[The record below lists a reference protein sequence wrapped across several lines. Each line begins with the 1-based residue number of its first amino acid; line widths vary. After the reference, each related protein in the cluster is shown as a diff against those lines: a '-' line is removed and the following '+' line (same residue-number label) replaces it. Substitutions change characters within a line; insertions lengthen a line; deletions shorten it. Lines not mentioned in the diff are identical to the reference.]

1 MCHNHFPPREPA
13 MPTPTHT
20 LIPRRNAA
28 RRAGVACEVL
38 TALLFLVLS
47 PSLVFAEGSP
57 DRGYILKV
65 PSALDTRWIDS
76 QKKAIDMRLARFD
89 KERHESARFKL
100 ICDFNPDNHPSA
112 CDDFHAC
119 DKLADYLVE
128 LRNRNVRTVA
138 YIHDEVTRHSV
149 LPVLACEEIV
159 FADRPIGS
167 GERQRV
173 PALGRVSSPDREL
186 REKERSSYEKI
197 VAGRWAPVIVQKMYD
212 SNLVV
217 VKKRGGGY
225 DDKKQAPNGEEI
237 PELGRN
243 TVALYRFDDA
253 VKYGLCQKS
262 ALNSMNDVL
271 ANYGLSS
278 SSQFDDPDQTVVA
291 WRVDVAGEMN
301 GGLRERIERRI
312 RRAVEGGKANVLILQ
327 LECHGGDYGEAQRLG
342 QFVLD
347 LNNKDRKDRVRTI
360 AYVTPQAADTAAYIA
375 FACNEM
381 VFHPDA
387 KLDFDTYVKSQP
399 KYEGAIREAL
409 VDVARQGVHPT
420 VIAEGMLSRSLRI
433 LLVVNRNGDSRRK
446 YMSETEYEED
456 QKSAKPEWNSIETVK
471 PPSNRKE
478 DQDRYLVLTA
488 DSARKLGLC
497 AEDGVVRSYEELCGQ
512 QGLDSTAVKVA
523 DSDWLDALADF
534 LRHPWTSVVLVMI
547 GITCLILELKM
558 PGVSLPGVLAA
569 ICFVLFFWSH
579 SGFNQ
584 IGVLAML
591 LFALGLLLVLLELF
605 VLPGFAVPGVSGILL
620 MLCSVGLV
628 AYGHWPHSSSEWID
642 FGQHLKWY
650 SISIFG
656 ACVSAYCLAKYLP
669 NVPYANRLFLKP
681 PGTASDD
688 GDGEHVDLL
697 RPELAALLGAIG
709 VAATPLR
716 PAGKVQFGEQF
727 VDVVAESGYVQPGT
741 RVQVVEI
748 EGMRVVVKEV

>member
-1 MCHNHFPPREPA
+1 MSHNHFPTREPA
-13 MPTPTHT
+13 MPTATHT
-20 LIPRRNAA
+20 LIPRRTAA
-28 RRAGVACEVL
+28 RRAGVAGDIL
-38 TALLFLVLS
+38 TALLLLILS
-47 PSLVFAEGSP
+47 PSLAFAEGSP

-76 QKKAIDMRLARFD
+76 QKKAVDMRLARFD
-89 KERHESARFKL
+89 KERLEGARFKVL
-100 ICDFNPDNHPSA
+100 CDFNPDNHPSA
-112 CDDFHAC
+112 CEDFHAC

-138 YIHDEVTRHSV
+138 YVHDEVTRHSV

-159 FADRPIGS
+159 FADKPLGS

-173 PALGRVSSPDREL
+173 PALGRVCSPGREL
-186 REKERSSYEKI
+186 RDKERSSYEKI
-197 VAGRWAPVIVQKMYD
+197 VAGRWSPVLVQKMYD
-212 SNLVV
+212 GKLIV

-225 DDKKQAPNGEEI
+225 DDKKQAPDGEEV
-237 PELGRN
+237 PGLGRD
-243 TVALYRFDDA
+243 TVALYQFDDA
-253 VKYGLCQKS
+253 VRYGICQKS

-278 SSQFDDPDQTVVA
+278 SSQFDDPEQTVVA
-291 WRVDVAGEMN
+291 WRVDVAGDMS
-301 GGLRERIERRI
+301 GGLRERTERRI

-342 QFVLD
+342 QFLLD
-347 LNNKDRKDRVRTI
+347 LNKDRKDRVRTI
-360 AYVTPQAADTAAYIA
+360 AYVTPQAGDTATFLA

-381 VFHPDA
+381 VFHADA
-387 KLDFDTYVKSQP
+387 KLDFDTYVKGQP
-399 KYEGAIREAL
+399 KDEGAIREAL

-420 VIAEGMLSRSLRI
+420 IIAEGMLSRSLHI

-446 YMSETEYEED
+446 FMSEAEYEED
-456 QKSAKPEWNSIETVK
+456 QKSAKPEWQSIETVK
-471 PPSNRKE
+471 PPTSKKE
-478 DQDRYLVLTA
+478 DQDRYLVLTPGA
-488 DSARKLGLC
+488 ARKFGLTSD
-497 AEDGVVRSYEELCGQ
+497 DGVRSYEELCGQ

-523 DSDWLDALADF
+523 GSDLLDGLADF

-569 ICFVLFFWSH
+569 ICFVLFFWAH

-605 VLPGFAVPGVSGILL
+605 ILPGFTVPGVAGILL
-620 MLCSVGLV
+620 MLGSVGLV
-628 AYGHWPHSSSEWID
+628 AYGHWPHSTSEWFD

-650 SISIFG
+650 SISIIG
-656 ACVSAYCLAKYLP
+656 AIVSAYCLAKYLP
-669 NVPYANRLFLKP
+669 HMPYANRLFLKP
-681 PGTASDD
+681 PATASDED
-688 GDGEHVDLL
+688 YAEHVDPL

-748 EGMRVVVKEV
+748 EGIRVVVKEV